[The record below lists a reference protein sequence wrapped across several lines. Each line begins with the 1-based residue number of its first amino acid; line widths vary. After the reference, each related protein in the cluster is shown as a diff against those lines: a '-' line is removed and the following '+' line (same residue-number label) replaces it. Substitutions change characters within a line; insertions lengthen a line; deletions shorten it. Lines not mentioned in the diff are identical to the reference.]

1 MKVTWI
7 TQAGLVFEA
16 DGKKIVVDPYLSD
29 SCSKVNPKSKRRI
42 PVDEK
47 FLNQEYDVVIFTHDH
62 MDHTDP
68 ETYPVILNKENHKT
82 VLCPFSSWSVVR
94 QLKGNNNFVMF
105 NAGTTWTEGNIKFKA
120 IKAEHS
126 DREAIGVAIY
136 FEDKIYYVTGD
147 TLYNREVVES
157 APEGADYM
165 FVPVNGV
172 GNNMNMTDAADFAE
186 AVDCDRVVPL
196 HVGLF
201 DDLKPE
207 DFKSDRRFIMEV
219 YKEYEL

>member
-29 SCSKVNPKSKRRI
+29 SCSKVNPLSKRRI

-47 FLNQEYDVVIFTHDH
+47 YLNMEYDVVIFTHDH

-68 ETYPVILNKENHKT
+68 ETYPIILNKENYKT
-82 VLCPFSSWSVVR
+82 VLCPFSSWNVVR
-94 QLKGNNNFVMF
+94 TLKGNNNYVMF

-136 FEDKIYYVTGD
+136 FEDKIYYVSGD
-147 TLYNREVVES
+147 TLYNRAVVDD
-157 APEGADYM
+157 APENADYL

-186 AVDCDRVVPL
+186 AIDCDRVVPL

-201 DDLKPE
+201 DDKKTE
-207 DFKSDRRFIMEV
+207 DFISDRRFIMEV

>member
-16 DGKKIVVDPYLSD
+16 DGKRIIVDPYLSD

-47 FLNQEYDVVIFTHDH
+47 YLNQEYDIVIFTHDH

-68 ETYPVILNKENHKT
+68 ETYPVILNKENHKV
-82 VLCPFSSWSVVR
+82 VLAPFSSWNIVR

-105 NAGTTWTEGNIKFKA
+105 NEGTTWTEGNLKFTA
-120 IKAEHS
+120 VKAEHS
-126 DREAIGVAIY
+126 DREAIGVVIDDG
-136 FEDKIYYVTGD
+136 DKIYYVTGD
-147 TLYNREVVES
+147 TLYNRKVIES
-157 APEGADYM
+157 APEGPEYM
-165 FVPVNGV
+165 FIPVNCV
-172 GNNMNMTDAADFAE
+172 GNNTNMTDAAKLADAID
-186 AVDCDRVVPL
+186 ADRVVPL

-201 DDLKPE
+201 DDLRPE

>member
-16 DGKKIVVDPYLSD
+16 DGKKIVVDPYLSN
-29 SCSKVNPKSKRRI
+29 SCFKVNPKSNRRI
-42 PVDEK
+42 PIDYK
-47 FLNQEYDVVIFTHDH
+47 YLDQNYDVVIFTHDH

-68 ETYPVILNKENHKT
+68 ETYPRILNKLNKKV
-82 VLCPFSSWSVVR
+82 VLAPFSSWKKVSE
-94 QLKGNNNFVMF
+94 LKGNNNFVMF
-105 NAGTTWTEGNIKFKA
+105 NAGTTWTEGNIKFTA
-120 IKAEHS
+120 VKAEHS
-126 DREAIGVAIY
+126 DRDAIGVVISY
-136 FEDKIYYVTGD
+136 EDKIYYVTGD
-147 TLYNREVVES
+147 TLYNREVIEN
-157 APEGADYM
+157 APENADYV

-172 GNNMNMTDAADFAE
+172 GNNMNMTDAAAFGE
-186 AVDCDRVVPL
+186 AIDADRVVPI

-201 DDLKPE
+201 DDLSPG